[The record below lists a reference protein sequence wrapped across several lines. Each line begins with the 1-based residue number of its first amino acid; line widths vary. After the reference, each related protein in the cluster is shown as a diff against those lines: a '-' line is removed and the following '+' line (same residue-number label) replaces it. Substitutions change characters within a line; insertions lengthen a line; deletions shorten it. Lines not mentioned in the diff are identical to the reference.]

1 MLIDQVGCLLCNPA
15 DPNRS
20 RSDSIA
26 VKPGPDDEE
35 LTVTAGFQL
44 GGTKGSCCKVA
55 ENRTNQG
62 EIFKALPDALKD
74 SEPWSENLEEQ
85 SGDVCVSGHDS
96 GPVFEEQPSGLIY
109 PEGLSEGKVTLS
121 CQARASPAASYRWL
135 VNGSDVALG
144 LDLRYTLVAGSLV
157 ISSPESVRDPGSYQ
171 CLAINRCGTIISRA
185 ANLKFGYLHDFPPD
199 SRSPQTAY
207 EGMGS
212 FVACQPPPHYP
223 ALSYRWLINE
233 FPNFIKKDDGRWFVS
248 QVTGNLYVARAEP
261 NDTGSYFCFTTIN
274 MDISTKSTF
283 SKANQLTVLPD
294 ANPRKSAPN
303 IKVRFPAETYA
314 LAGHTTPL
322 ECFAYGNPVPKLR
335 WRKVDG
341 LMPSKAGASAEGP
354 TLVLPELSF
363 DDEGVYECEAYNSE
377 GSDTYQGRI
386 SVQAQPEWLQVMSD
400 SEVEISSELHWS
412 CVAAGKPRPS
422 IRWLRNG
429 LPLSTQDRVEV
440 NGARLKISNLA
451 LEDSGMYQCVAENKH
466 GTIYSTAE
474 LRVQDAT
481 KITLAPSNADI
492 NQGENV
498 TLQCHASHDPTMDL
512 TFTWAL
518 NGVLLDVEDSGG
530 PYHRV
535 EGKENIGDLLIVN
548 TQLSQ
553 AGVYTCMAQTV
564 VDSASAS
571 AKLVVRDP
579 VNIEGNAESAR
590 VMGLIPWM
598 DYEFQIIASNILGS
612 GEPSVPS
619 QTIRTQ
625 QAAPTVAPSGLAGGG
640 GDRNELIVTWTPMAR
655 EYQNGDSF
663 GYILAFRRKD
673 ATLWTVARV
682 PHVES
687 SRYVYYNESLTPYS
701 PFEVK
706 IKAYNRRGEG
716 PFSQI
721 AVVHSAEEEPTVGPS
736 NINATALTAFDV
748 QVSWEPVQQLSANG
762 ILRGY
767 EIRYW
772 RQHEREAAADRV
784 RTAGLETTARVSGLR
799 PSTRYHVAVLAY
811 NSAGT
816 GPPSPRTTVTTR
828 KPPPNRPPGNVS
840 WRTDGSLVIMRWDH
854 VKAMH
859 NESAVL
865 GYKVLYKHEGQ
876 NSLKVLDKGKSSV
889 SLPLPKDNGYVVL
902 EIRSWGDGGDGPA
915 HEIIVSRDS
924 ALGVLLTLHMVS
936 SNMLVCHVT
945 NWAQYRPSSAKFTTD
960 NIDPFLCTHV
970 IYSLATINSFNQ
982 ISAVEWNDEQQYGRL
997 QSLKNVNPA
1006 LKTLLSVG
1014 GTNNGI
1020 SPFIAMVTKPESRA
1034 VFIKSAISFLRTN
1047 NFDGLNLA
1055 WEYPGH
1061 NGSPQEDKERFTQ
1074 LVMELAKAFE
1084 ADAKDNR
1091 KTKLMLSANVAAL
1104 RPTIDGAYEVSK
1116 IVPHLDFINV
1126 MTYDY
1131 HGHWEAATGHNSP
1144 LFISSVDSGSHI
1156 HHNINS
1162 SVSHWLLLGAP
1173 AEKLLLGFPTFGRTY
1188 HLSTAATSLGAPA
1201 DGPAAAGPYT
1211 RTPGFWAFYEI
1222 CNFISGATV
1231 EWISEQEVPYA
1242 VSGSSWLGYD
1252 DLRSFSSKVS
1262 RSAFITCRHNIVISH
1277 FSDVI
1282 QFSVNIPAF
1291 MIFCPR
1297 NNSQN
1302 RSSSFNT
1309 KHIIKF
1315 TNDTTAVS
1323 LIANNDELACR
1334 TEVEQLTAWCIKP
1347 LNTNKTKEMVCAWCC
1362 ASWVRVRVTANR
1374 QTFIQSSIKF
1384 LRTHGFDGLD
1394 LDWEYPGTRGSP
1406 PEDKKKFSRPCKY
1419 PSILYVL
1426 TRIAVKVSV
1435 RNAASAT
1442 QMVCYFTNWS
1452 QYRPGQGKYLPQDVD
1467 PFICTTLI
1475 YAFSIINSKNELVTY
1490 EWNDDILYKSFNAL
1504 KIKNPHLKTLL
1515 AVGGWNF
1522 GSRQFS
1528 IMVSNPANRQT
1539 FIQSSIK
1546 FLRTHGFDGLDLD
1559 WEYPG
1564 ARGSP
1569 PEDKQK
1575 FTLLCRELVVAYAA
1589 EAKATGNR
1597 QLMLTAAVAAGKGT
1611 IDAGYEIAEIAKEL
1625 DFINVMTYDFH
1636 GTWEQFT
1643 GHNSPL
1649 FRGSEDFGELIYFNT
1664 DYAMKYWRDNGT
1676 PLQKLRMGF
1685 ASYGRTFRLTS
1696 ANTGVGAPASGPA
1709 SAGPFTREGG
1719 FWSYYEICS
1728 FLKDSTIQWI
1738 DDQKVPYATKNN
1750 EWVGFDTKESY
1761 EIKVEYLKS
1770 RQLGGAAV
1778 WTLDMDD
1785 FSGQFCEQGKYPLTS
1800 HLKHEL
1806 SVAHNKHRSN
1816 SPTQQNRI
1824 TAASRTSQLC
1834 ILSAASVHAEMYTL
1848 LSGLYKYMFQK
1859 DEYCVLIL
1867 GLDNAGKTTF
1877 LEQTKTKFSKNYKG
1891 MNLSKIT
1898 TTVGLNIGTIN
1909 VGNARLMFWDLGGQ
1923 DELQSLWDKY
1933 YAESHGVIYVI
1944 DSTDEERLSESKE
1957 AFEKMISSE
1966 TLEGV
1971 PLLVLAN
1978 KQDVPNCMSVPDIKT
1993 AFSDCASKIGKRDCL
2008 VQPCTALTG
2017 MENMNEVSEDE
2028 DAQSQWEKS
2037 AS

>member
-1 MLIDQVGCLLCNPA
+1 MSCVVKCLF
-15 DPNRS
+15 
-20 RSDSIA
+20 
-26 VKPGPDDEE
+26 PG
-35 LTVTAGFQL
+35 
-44 GGTKGSCCKVA
+44 
-55 ENRTNQG
+55 
-62 EIFKALPDALKD
+62 
-74 SEPWSENLEEQ
+74 
-85 SGDVCVSGHDS
+85 GDVCVSGHDS

-157 ISSPESVRDPGSYQ
+157 ISSPESVRDTGSYQ

-294 ANPRKSAPN
+294 GTEATSAPN

-412 CVAAGKPRPS
+412 CV
-422 IRWLRNG
+422 
-429 LPLSTQDRVEV
+429 DRVEV

-474 LRVQDAT
+474 LRVQVQAPDFRSNPVRKLIPAARGGQVMIECRPRAAPKPSLFWSRGTELLTNSSRCLTSDGILWIHNISRADEGKYTCFAENYLGKANSTGHVSVRDAT

-518 NGVLLDVEDSGG
+518 NGVLLD
-530 PYHRV
+530 
-535 EGKENIGDLLIVN
+535 KENIGDLLIVN

-571 AKLVVRDP
+571 AKLVVRGPPGPPGGLLVKNVAETSVELRWSRGYDNHSPIGKYIIMGRSSLSSQWKKMRTDP

-721 AVVHSAEEEPTVGPS
+721 AVVHSAEEV
-736 NINATALTAFDV
+736 F
-748 QVSWEPVQQLSANG
+748 QVSTVNVLCVTCGTQ
-762 ILRGY
+762 
-767 EIRYW
+767 IRYW

-924 ALGVLLTLHMVS
+924 GETLKKH
-936 SNMLVCHVT
+936 
-945 NWAQYRPSSAKFTTD
+945 APE
-960 NIDPFLCTHV
+960 LCV
-970 IYSLATINSFNQ
+970 
-982 ISAVEWNDEQQYGRL
+982 
-997 QSLKNVNPA
+997 
-1006 LKTLLSVG
+1006 
-1014 GTNNGI
+1014 
-1020 SPFIAMVTKPESRA
+1020 
-1034 VFIKSAISFLRTN
+1034 
-1047 NFDGLNLA
+1047 
-1055 WEYPGH
+1055 
-1061 NGSPQEDKERFTQ
+1061 
-1074 LVMELAKAFE
+1074 
-1084 ADAKDNR
+1084 
-1091 KTKLMLSANVAAL
+1091 
-1104 RPTIDGAYEVSK
+1104 
-1116 IVPHLDFINV
+1116 
-1126 MTYDY
+1126 
-1131 HGHWEAATGHNSP
+1131 
-1144 LFISSVDSGSHI
+1144 
-1156 HHNINS
+1156 
-1162 SVSHWLLLGAP
+1162 
-1173 AEKLLLGFPTFGRTY
+1173 
-1188 HLSTAATSLGAPA
+1188 
-1201 DGPAAAGPYT
+1201 
-1211 RTPGFWAFYEI
+1211 
-1222 CNFISGATV
+1222 
-1231 EWISEQEVPYA
+1231 
-1242 VSGSSWLGYD
+1242 
-1252 DLRSFSSKVS
+1252 
-1262 RSAFITCRHNIVISH
+1262 
-1277 FSDVI
+1277 
-1282 QFSVNIPAF
+1282 
-1291 MIFCPR
+1291 
-1297 NNSQN
+1297 
-1302 RSSSFNT
+1302 
-1309 KHIIKF
+1309 
-1315 TNDTTAVS
+1315 
-1323 LIANNDELACR
+1323 
-1334 TEVEQLTAWCIKP
+1334 
-1347 LNTNKTKEMVCAWCC
+1347 
-1362 ASWVRVRVTANR
+1362 
-1374 QTFIQSSIKF
+1374 
-1384 LRTHGFDGLD
+1384 
-1394 LDWEYPGTRGSP
+1394 
-1406 PEDKKKFSRPCKY
+1406 
-1419 PSILYVL
+1419 
-1426 TRIAVKVSV
+1426 
-1435 RNAASAT
+1435 
-1442 QMVCYFTNWS
+1442 VCYNDKI
-1452 QYRPGQGKYLPQDVD
+1452 YR
-1467 PFICTTLI
+1467 
-1475 YAFSIINSKNELVTY
+1475 
-1490 EWNDDILYKSFNAL
+1490 EW
-1504 KIKNPHLKTLL
+1504 
-1515 AVGGWNF
+1515 
-1522 GSRQFS
+1522 
-1528 IMVSNPANRQT
+1528 
-1539 FIQSSIK
+1539 
-1546 FLRTHGFDGLDLD
+1546 
-1559 WEYPG
+1559 E
-1564 ARGSP
+1564 
-1569 PEDKQK
+1569 KQ
-1575 FTLLCRELVVAYAA
+1575 
-1589 EAKATGNR
+1589 
-1597 QLMLTAAVAAGKGT
+1597 
-1611 IDAGYEIAEIAKEL
+1611 
-1625 DFINVMTYDFH
+1625 
-1636 GTWEQFT
+1636 
-1643 GHNSPL
+1643 
-1649 FRGSEDFGELIYFNT
+1649 
-1664 DYAMKYWRDNGT
+1664 
-1676 PLQKLRMGF
+1676 
-1685 ASYGRTFRLTS
+1685 
-1696 ANTGVGAPASGPA
+1696 
-1709 SAGPFTREGG
+1709 
-1719 FWSYYEICS
+1719 
-1728 FLKDSTIQWI
+1728 
-1738 DDQKVPYATKNN
+1738 
-1750 EWVGFDTKESY
+1750 
-1761 EIKVEYLKS
+1761 
-1770 RQLGGAAV
+1770 
-1778 WTLDMDD
+1778 
-1785 FSGQFCEQGKYPLTS
+1785 
-1800 HLKHEL
+1800 
-1806 SVAHNKHRSN
+1806 
-1816 SPTQQNRI
+1816 
-1824 TAASRTSQLC
+1824 
-1834 ILSAASVHAEMYTL
+1834 
-1848 LSGLYKYMFQK
+1848 
-1859 DEYCVLIL
+1859 
-1867 GLDNAGKTTF
+1867 
-1877 LEQTKTKFSKNYKG
+1877 
-1891 MNLSKIT
+1891 
-1898 TTVGLNIGTIN
+1898 
-1909 VGNARLMFWDLGGQ
+1909 
-1923 DELQSLWDKY
+1923 
-1933 YAESHGVIYVI
+1933 
-1944 DSTDEERLSESKE
+1944 LSELK
-1957 AFEKMISSE
+1957 FID
-1966 TLEGV
+1966 L
-1971 PLLVLAN
+1971 
-1978 KQDVPNCMSVPDIKT
+1978 
-1993 AFSDCASKIGKRDCL
+1993 
-2008 VQPCTALTG
+2008 
-2017 MENMNEVSEDE
+2017 
-2028 DAQSQWEKS
+2028 
-2037 AS
+2037 